1 MTTART
7 DEQLTG
13 TTTAQTN
20 GQRAQLVSALQAWQK
35 ARDAA
40 NRYNRNLLQ
49 YAASIAAVLGIGAG
63 SGGIFAVADSLPE
76 AQGDIAVIGLV
87 ASVAVAGGIAAP
99 ILLLLVGTF
108 WKRGRAERDAA
119 SRMDDLIAI
128 DPKRFPA
135 TAE

>member
-119 SRMDDLIAI
+119 SRMDELIAI
-128 DPKRFPA
+128 NPERFPA
-135 TAE
+135 GAE